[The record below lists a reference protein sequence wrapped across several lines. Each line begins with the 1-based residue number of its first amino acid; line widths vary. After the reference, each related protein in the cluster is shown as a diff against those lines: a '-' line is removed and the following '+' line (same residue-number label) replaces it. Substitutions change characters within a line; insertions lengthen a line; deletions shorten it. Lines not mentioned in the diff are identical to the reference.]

1 MTNPQNL
8 SYTQEHEWIDLADTT
23 AAAVGITK
31 YAADSLGDV
40 VFVQLP
46 EVGARATAGEP
57 LGEIEST
64 KSVSDL
70 YAPVGGEVVEINEAV
85 VDNPELVNLDPFG
98 DGWLFRV
105 RVDGTPEGLL
115 DAAGYDAFTTESGE

>member
-1 MTNPQNL
+1 MSYPENL
-8 SYTQEHEWIDLADTT
+8 RYTEEHEWVDPADPT
-23 AAAVGITK
+23 AAMVGVTK

-46 EVGARATAGEP
+46 DVGAKLTAGEP
-57 LGEIEST
+57 CGEIEST

-70 YAPVGGEVVEINEAV
+70 YAPVAGVVVEINEAI
-85 VDNPELVNLDPFG
+85 VDTPELVNTDPFG

-105 RVDGTPEGLL
+105 RIEGTAELLSVDEYLEHIKEDG
-115 DAAGYDAFTTESGE
+115 S